1 MSNATPAKMNVLALV
16 GMILSLLGLVLGLA
30 VGWWVTGAFGALC
43 IAGVICSHIAMKQI
57 KTRNEGGRPLALTGI
72 ITGYAGLL
80 FAVIQVVIAIVI
92 ILFFAS
98 VGAVVEGITT
108 TTG

>member
-1 MSNATPAKMNVLALV
+1 MSNATPAKTNVLALV

-30 VGWWVTGAFGALC
+30 VGWWVSGAFGALC
-43 IAGVICSHIAMKQI
+43 IAGVICSHIAVKQI
-57 KTRNEGGRPLALTGI
+57 KTRSEGGRPLAITGI

-80 FAVIQVVIAIVI
+80 FAVIQIVIAIVVI
-92 ILFFAS
+92 IFFAS
-98 VGAVVEGITT
+98 AASVLQGLTT